1 MASNT
6 DFSIL
11 ARVVLDVSDIQ
22 KQLSAVS
29 KNIKFNIDSSSVSA
43 ASGAVGQLGNDVN
56 NTSQAVAQA
65 EDSWYKYYVVL
76 KMVENAVTSMAE
88 QTYELDSAITELKKV
103 TDLQGESLDKYVQGL
118 AKSGKDVA
126 RTGKP
131 NRSEPE

>member
-29 KNIKFNIDSSSVSA
+29 KNIKFNINSSSVSA